1 MKSSAFPYFGTNP
14 RSEEPF
20 LNISKGDR
28 KGHRSYGGRVY
39 WQDETYNDSRVL
51 VHVPETFDVSKPG
64 VIVVFFHGNGATLE
78 RDVRDR
84 QLVPQQISDSGVN
97 AVLLAPQLAVNA
109 ADSSAGKF
117 WQPGGFKR
125 FIDESA
131 SHLARLYGD
140 PKSAQAFA
148 NLPIVIVGYSGGF
161 LPTAWS
167 LEVGGIPNRVRG
179 VFLLD
184 AVYGELDKFASWIEK
199 NRTGFFVSSYTR
211 YTKRRDQELMQ
222 MLRDKGIT
230 VTESMDGPLRPGSV
244 VFVQTPDGVTHRD
257 YVTQAWTEHP
267 VKDVLVKMAATP
279 ALDPDRQRAV
289 ARAGKRLF
297 AASHCLRRDRR
308 LRQDH
313 RHQRQRDKG
322 RRDIARGVKEIARVQ
337 KAADRRSDR
346 LPDIEHRGIER
357 HRGGCERRR
366 CADQPH
372 LLHRIG
378 GRKAQPPDRDGHRH
392 QRIDAGAE
400 RPAGY
405 AGQQQR
411 REQHRGLPGAPG
423 IDDAGCDRDADET
436 AHAVERE
443 HQPDRVR
450 PRARQLRQQRPHE
463 GEHHELAGHL
473 QRRDQQQQHDHA
485 GCGRHRSRS

>member
-1 MKSSAFPYFGTNP
+1 MLRRALSLRWHWAAVAALFVPLSFVLVQCGKAPSAGMLAANTEGAKSESQAAADSFEDRFPKPQFADRFPTANESLPQVQRQFALAAQPRTVRTEPVRVASLTPTLNLPRQTEREELTTLVSMKSSAFPYFGNNP
-14 RSEEPF
+14 RSEAPF

-51 VHVPETFDVSKPG
+51 VHVPETFDVRKPG

-167 LEVGGIPNRVRG
+167 LEVGGISNRVRG

-199 NRTGFFVSSYTR
+199 NRSGFFVSSYTR
-211 YTKRRDQELMQ
+211 YTKQRDQELMAL
-222 MLRDKGIT
+222 LRGKGIT
-230 VTESMDGPLRPGSV
+230 VSESMDGPLRPGSV
-244 VFVQTPDGVTHRD
+244 VFVQTPSGITHRD

-267 VKDVLVKMAATP
+267 VKEVLLKMAATP
-279 ALDPDRQRAV
+279 ALTRV
-289 ARAGKRLF
+289 A
-297 AASHCLRRDRR
+297 S
-308 LRQDH
+308 
-313 RHQRQRDKG
+313 
-322 RRDIARGVKEIARVQ
+322 
-337 KAADRRSDR
+337 
-346 LPDIEHRGIER
+346 
-357 HRGGCERRR
+357 
-366 CADQPH
+366 
-372 LLHRIG
+372 
-378 GRKAQPPDRDGHRH
+378 
-392 QRIDAGAE
+392 
-400 RPAGY
+400 
-405 AGQQQR
+405 
-411 REQHRGLPGAPG
+411 APW
-423 IDDAGCDRDADET
+423 ATNR
-436 AHAVERE
+436 
-443 HQPDRVR
+443 
-450 PRARQLRQQRPHE
+450 
-463 GEHHELAGHL
+463 
-473 QRRDQQQQHDHA
+473 
-485 GCGRHRSRS
+485 